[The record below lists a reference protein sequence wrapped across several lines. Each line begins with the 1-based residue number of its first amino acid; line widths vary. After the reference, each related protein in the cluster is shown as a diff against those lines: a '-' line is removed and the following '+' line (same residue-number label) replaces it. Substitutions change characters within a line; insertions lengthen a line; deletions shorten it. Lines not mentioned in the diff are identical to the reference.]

1 MARRRTLVA
10 MAISKNFV
18 IFAYRISLI
27 FHRIDPGPGT
37 GFEHFR
43 SICVCKTLIMPEHFY
58 LIGYLEIICHSSA
71 AIPIPTTVEA
81 ERVYYSL
88 TFPGVYVVSQLCL
101 PLSSSL
107 NSPDGGRQIGMML
120 DTLNFLLWS
129 TVMPRII

>member
-1 MARRRTLVA
+1 MARRGTLVA

-71 AIPIPTTVEA
+71 AIPIPTTIEA
-81 ERVYYSL
+81 ERVYYIHSRSL
-88 TFPGVYVVSQLCL
+88 EFMGLTGMFTSVIILEVS
-101 PLSSSL
+101 
-107 NSPDGGRQIGMML
+107 
-120 DTLNFLLWS
+120 
-129 TVMPRII
+129 